1 RGRDRHRR
9 SEHSA
14 RGCREG
20 TRAPRQEPGGLG
32 QGVPRGPALQ
42 LGGGV
47 HQRAHRGGVLARP
60 RGRGWRAS
68 MIVEMV
74 TVTLLG
80 NYVVEE
86 IEYVEADMQK
96 IELPSTLESE
106 SVD

>member
-1 RGRDRHRR
+1 
-9 SEHSA
+9 
-14 RGCREG
+14 
-20 TRAPRQEPGGLG
+20 
-32 QGVPRGPALQ
+32 
-42 LGGGV
+42 
-47 HQRAHRGGVLARP
+47 
-60 RGRGWRAS
+60 